1 MVSDRSAEPVEDPRD
16 RLPSCCCDGVGVVP
30 LRTKQGNSVSLT
42 GTSPESITAAM
53 ASAGEPE
60 KNVRT
65 TCAMDDVP
73 ASSESDVH
81 DLALAAAQR
90 NERVGLARHV
100 LPPPVFM
107 LTCASVVTRPWHRL
121 NGAPLVPSGAAA
133 YLSN

>member
-1 MVSDRSAEPVEDPRD
+1 
-16 RLPSCCCDGVGVVP
+16 
-30 LRTKQGNSVSLT
+30 
-42 GTSPESITAAM
+42 M

-90 NERVGLARHV
+90 NERVGRLVMSFH
-100 LPPPVFM
+100 LPWI
-107 LTCASVVTRPWHRL
+107 C
-121 NGAPLVPSGAAA
+121 
-133 YLSN
+133 